1 MMIKHAT
8 MSGSKAE
15 IERSS
20 YDTALTALECMTEE
34 LQHWSRCSPC
44 SKLSSNGETHR
55 AARLA

>member
-1 MMIKHAT
+1 MM
-8 MSGSKAE
+8 MNNVMQSGKKE
-15 IERSS
+15 ETTRSS
-20 YDTALTALECMTEE
+20 YDTALTALESITEE